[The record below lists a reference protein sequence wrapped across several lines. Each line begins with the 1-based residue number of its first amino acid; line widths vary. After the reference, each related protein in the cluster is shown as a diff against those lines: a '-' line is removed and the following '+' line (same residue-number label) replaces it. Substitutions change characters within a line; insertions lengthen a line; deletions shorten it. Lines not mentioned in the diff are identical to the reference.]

1 VPFFTFIEN
10 LKGVIFSMTFT
21 KPNKYIL
28 EYDFKFSDNMESL
41 GKQSQIDTSI
51 NDRIREGSI
60 DALCKIFDFINN
72 SNSDINPKEIMV
84 FITDEITKRGG
95 QKLRIKIEE

>member
-1 VPFFTFIEN
+1 
-10 LKGVIFSMTFT
+10 MTFT

-28 EYDFKFSDNMESL
+28 EYDFKFSDNMENL

-72 SNSDINPKEIMV
+72 SNSDISPKEIMV

>member
-1 VPFFTFIEN
+1 
-10 LKGVIFSMTFT
+10 MTFT

-28 EYDFKFSDNMESL
+28 EYDFKFSDDMQSL

-60 DALCKIFDFINN
+60 DALCKIIDFINN
-72 SNSDINPKEIMV
+72 SNSDISPKEIMV

>member
-1 VPFFTFIEN
+1 
-10 LKGVIFSMTFT
+10 MTFT

-28 EYDFKFSDNMESL
+28 EYDFKFSDDMQSL
-41 GKQSQIDTSI
+41 GKESQIGTSI
-51 NDRIREGSI
+51 NDRSREGSI

>member
-1 VPFFTFIEN
+1 MPFFTSIEN
-10 LKGVIFSMTFT
+10 LKGVIFSMNFT

-95 QKLRIKIEE
+95 QKLRVKIEE

>member
-1 VPFFTFIEN
+1 
-10 LKGVIFSMTFT
+10 MTFT

-28 EYDFKFSDNMESL
+28 EYDFKFSDDMQSL

-51 NDRIREGSI
+51 NDIIREVSI

>member
-1 VPFFTFIEN
+1 
-10 LKGVIFSMTFT
+10 MDFT

-28 EYDFKFSDNMESL
+28 EYDFKFSDNIENL

-60 DALCKIFDFINN
+60 DASCKIFDFINN

-95 QKLRIKIEE
+95 QKLRINI